1 MRRSLRLGLFVVGLL
16 AAVASPARAEWQ
28 LKPFGGI
35 TFGGST
41 TLDDLDHQA
50 GKPKLNLGISGLWL
64 GEVVGVE
71 GDIATTAGFF
81 SGDQK
86 SLQTL
91 ILRSHVATVTG
102 NVVVALPRRIAQ
114 YGLRPYAVAGIGI
127 MHVGIDDNL
136 RALPFSDTLPAWDVG
151 GGVTG
156 FLSDFVGLNWDVR
169 MFRTTGSQKTVTGVS
184 VGPEQLSFWRATM
197 GLSIR
202 L

>member
-1 MRRSLRLGLFVVGLL
+1 VRRSLRLGLLVLGLL
-16 AAVASPARAEWQ
+16 AAVTAPARAEWQ
-28 LKPFGGI
+28 MKPFGGI

-41 TLDDLDHQA
+41 TFVDLDDQA

-64 GEVVGVE
+64 GEVFGVE
-71 GDIATTAGFF
+71 GDVATTAGFF
-81 SGDQK
+81 SGDSS
-86 SLQTL
+86 SLETL

-114 YGLRPYAVAGIGI
+114 YGLRPYGVAGFGM
-127 MHVGIDDNL
+127 MHLGFEDNL
-136 RALPFSDTLPAWDVG
+136 GALAFSDTLPAWDVG

-169 MFRTTGSQKTVTGVS
+169 MFRTTGSQKTVTGIS
-184 VGPEQLSFWRATM
+184 LAPEQLSFWRATM
-197 GLSIR
+197 GISIR

>member
-1 MRRSLRLGLFVVGLL
+1 MGLL
-16 AAVASPARAEWQ
+16 AAVAAPARAEWQ
-28 LKPFGGI
+28 MKPFGGI

-41 TLDDLDHQA
+41 TFVDLDDQA

-64 GEVVGVE
+64 GEVLGVE
-71 GDIATTAGFF
+71 GDVATTAGFF
-81 SGDQK
+81 SGDPK

-114 YGLRPYAVAGIGI
+114 YGLRPYAVAGVGI
-127 MHVGIDDNL
+127 MHVGFDDNL

-184 VGPEQLSFWRATM
+184 YAPEQLSFWRATM